1 MTGNTDTKYYWDL
14 SRHIFRF
21 APGYDGESSG
31 LGNIHTVD
39 ERISIKNH
47 VNTVQWFSL
56 FIRNMDEA
64 DLE

>member
-1 MTGNTDTKYYWDL
+1 MLTRDRYYWNL
-14 SRHIFRF
+14 TKHIFRF
-21 APGYDGESSG
+21 GPGWDGENVG

-39 ERISIKNH
+39 ENISVKTH
-47 VNTVQWFSL
+47 VNAARWFSL